1 MRRAAGRSRL
11 WVGDEVVP
19 PADGFVPQGV
29 RGLRNE
35 PQLS

>member
-1 MRRAAGRSRL
+1 MRLAAGHSRL
-11 WVGDEVVP
+11 RVGVEVVP
-19 PADGFVPQGV
+19 PADGFVPQGG